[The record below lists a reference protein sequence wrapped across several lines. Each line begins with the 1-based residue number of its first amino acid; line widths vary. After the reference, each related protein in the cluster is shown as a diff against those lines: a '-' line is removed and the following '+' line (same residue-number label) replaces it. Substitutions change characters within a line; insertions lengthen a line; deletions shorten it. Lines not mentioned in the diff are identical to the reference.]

1 MRRIFNVLLPALG
14 VVALGLQAQVS
25 PEAVEGALDAVSAQE
40 AQVLDAVPGGVAVEA
55 CFVAPEA
62 GAIVVPRVL
71 TLQETFRLIQDENLT
86 VLLQREAVEAA
97 LQQSYVERSRL
108 LPQVRFD
115 ANQQRAQYVNAG
127 RGFGNFPNGPP
138 ENRFDAVI
146 RGEMSVLDLRRIA
159 DWRLAQMGYEVSQLN
174 YRSVQQ
180 DILREAGQ
188 AYFDHLRALS
198 RLEVI
203 QANIDRDTIL
213 LDVANEQF
221 NAGVATK
228 LDITRAEVRL
238 AGNEFE
244 LAQQETN
251 VYQTGVFLKRLLDLD
266 LDEPI
271 LLADPFMRDAPEPV
285 PFDNQSILG
294 RRVDYAQA
302 EEQLAYDRYA
312 AKAAG
317 WEHYPT
323 LGVFGDWG
331 FGSSTPAASDTGQQ
345 WTIGVGLSV
354 PIFEGFRIQSKQR
367 EAQANARGQEYAV
380 RRLAEQIGEQYRN
393 AERETQSRFRQM
405 GIAQK
410 RVSLAELELDL
421 ASNRFSEGVAD
432 NQEVVDAQA
441 NLASA
446 EDEQVEAIYRFHLAQ
461 LNLSYALG
469 EVRDILGE
477 DKGAGFEE

>member
-1 MRRIFNVLLPALG
+1 MLASIA
-14 VVALGLQAQVS
+14 GLQAQEPPTV
-25 PEAVEGALDAVSAQE
+25 VEGELDAVSAME
-40 AQVLDAVPGGVAVEA
+40 ARTLDSVPGGVVEGIA
-55 CFVAPEA
+55 
-62 GAIVVPRVL
+62 VPRVL
-71 TLQETFRLIQDENLT
+71 TLQETFRIIQEENLT

-198 RLEVI
+198 RLAVI
-203 QANIDRDTIL
+203 QANIERDTIL

-221 NAGVATK
+221 KAGVATK

-244 LAQQETN
+244 LAQQETT
-251 VYQTGVFLKRLLDLD
+251 VYQTGLFLKRLLDLD

-271 LLADPFMRDAPEPV
+271 LLADPFFHDAPEPV
-285 PFDNQSILG
+285 PFDNQSVLQ

-302 EEQLAYDRYA
+302 QEQLAYDRYA

-323 LGVFGDWG
+323 VGIFGDWG
-331 FGSSTPAASDTGQQ
+331 FGSTTPAASDTAQQ

-367 EAQANARGQEYAV
+367 EAQATARGQEYAV
-380 RRLAEQIGEQYRN
+380 RRLAEEIGQQYRD
-393 AERETQSRFRQM
+393 AERETRSRFRQM
-405 GIAQK
+405 GIADK
-410 RVSLAELELDL
+410 RVNLAELELDL

-446 EDEQVEAIYRFHLAQ
+446 EDEQVEATYRFHLAQ
-461 LNLSYALG
+461 LNLAYALG
-469 EVRDILGE
+469 EVRDVLGE
-477 DKGAGFEE
+477 DKGARFTEE